1 MRTPL
6 QRLLLLFWS
15 LYFLFVTA
23 SNLVDAL
30 QQLGWAPEAW
40 SFTSG
45 NFGMIA
51 ETVGEYGLSRG
62 LAAILFAL
70 VILLESASTVFFAMA
85 LRDSVKDEGTTTG
98 NQSRAFVCSI
108 GLFAGFIVAD
118 ELFVVYHRVSGLET
132 THFLVM
138 CALLLSVLVT
148 ESQSMWSRPGSA

>member
-6 QRLLLLFWS
+6 RRLLLLFWS
-15 LYFLFVTA
+15 LYFLFVTG

-51 ETVGEYGLSRG
+51 ETVGEYGLSKG
-62 LAAILFAL
+62 LAAGLFGG
-70 VILLESASTVFFAMA
+70 VILLEIAASVFFLAA
-85 LRDSVKDEGTTTG
+85 LRGTWSQPES
-98 NQSRAFVCSI
+98 QSPHLLRAFLSAI

-138 CALLLSVLVT
+138 CALLLSVLVVD
-148 ESQSMWSRPGSA
+148 RR